1 MATKRVQLVNPWSK
15 ALPPD
20 RNMTWAEIKTWC
32 AENVHPRNQDEWL
45 KEART
50 AFRAND
56 GEQLGIMI
64 IGS

>member
-1 MATKRVQLVNPWSK
+1 
-15 ALPPD
+15 
-20 RNMTWAEIKTWC
+20 MTWAEIKTWC